1 MDSIDV
7 TDSVFSLNV
16 PDLNNVVDGV
26 DDVVNNGYTSYIYIG
41 IFILVVIGI
50 FAFKYY
56 QNKKS
61 KQYVNDCEGGFC
73 TMNENQN
80 PPPQQIPNPNQIP
93 NQNPNPHEI
102 PNPQENPSQITH
114 QI

>member
-16 PDLNNVVDGV
+16 PDLNNCV

-56 QNKKS
+56 QNRKS

-80 PPPQQIPNPNQIP
+80 PPPHQ
-93 NQNPNPHEI
+93 I
-102 PNPQENPSQITH
+102 PNPQENPSQIPH

>member
-16 PDLNNVVDGV
+16 PDLNKVVDGV
-26 DDVVNNGYTSYIYIG
+26 DNVVNNGYTSYIYIG

-56 QNKKS
+56 QNRKS

-73 TMNENQN
+73 TMNEN
-80 PPPQQIPNPNQIP
+80 P
-93 NQNPNPHEI
+93 NQNPNQNPHESQNQI
-102 PNPQENPSQITH
+102 PNPQENLSQIPH

>member
-16 PDLNNVVDGV
+16 PDLNKVVDGV

-56 QNKKS
+56 QNRKS

-73 TMNENQN
+73 TMNENPHEN
-80 PPPQQIPNPNQIP
+80 PNPSPQQIPNPHEIPSQIP
-93 NQNPNPHEI
+93 NS
-102 PNPQENPSQITH
+102 QENLSQIPH

>member
-16 PDLNNVVDGV
+16 PDLNNGV

-56 QNKKS
+56 QNRKS

-73 TMNENQN
+73 TMNENPN
-80 PPPQQIPNPNQIP
+80 PPPQQIPNPHEIP
-93 NQNPNPHEI
+93 NPPPHQI
-102 PNPQENPSQITH
+102 PNPQENPSQISH

>member
-16 PDLNNVVDGV
+16 PDLNKVVDGV

-56 QNKKS
+56 QNRKS

-73 TMNENQN
+73 TMNEN
-80 PPPQQIPNPNQIP
+80 PQTHENPNP
-93 NQNPNPHEI
+93 NPNPHEI
-102 PNPQENPSQITH
+102 PSQIPNSQENLSQIPH

>member
-16 PDLNNVVDGV
+16 PDLNKVVDGV

-41 IFILVVIGI
+41 IFILVIIGI

-73 TMNENQN
+73 TMNEN
-80 PPPQQIPNPNQIP
+80 P
-93 NQNPNPHEI
+93 NQNPHESQNQI
-102 PNPQENPSQITH
+102 LNPQENLS
-114 QI
+114 